1 MMKRKILAVVLPI
14 VGCATVVGSGFSAWY
29 FEASTSDSDSF
40 TANTHVTEEI
50 KDAKGTLDFVSS
62 NSATLDEKY
71 LILDQGGSDDSSR
84 SDATKGIMISDTS
97 VEEIT
102 ARKNFAYTFKVSYDG
117 TKVGLSLNQVY
128 RAKMELSVVLSIKLQ
143 AGEAEAKG
151 LDDYIKVK
159 DSAKV
164 KVIYKG
170 KEGNETT
177 EKTPL
182 GFTTA
187 DSGIT
192 YTAKYTLGQNE
203 LSTLVADSSEVTK
216 YTWEFSLDLSTS
228 DTLVNSLFEYKD
240 KPSDHDTLEA
250 MRTAA
255 EGKTVTFATTASIAP
270 EATN

>member
-1 MMKRKILAVVLPI
+1 MMKRKFLAVVLPI

-40 TANTHVTEEI
+40 TVSTHVTEEI
-50 KDAKGTLDFVSS
+50 KDANGTLDIVSS

-84 SDATKGIMISDTS
+84 SDTTKGIMISDAS
-97 VEEIT
+97 VEETT
-102 ARKNFAYTFKVSYDG
+102 ARKDFAYTFKVSYDG
-117 TKVGLSLNQVY
+117 TKVGLSLNDVY
-128 RAKMELSVVLSIKLQ
+128 SAKMELSVELSIKLQ
-143 AGEAEAKG
+143 VGEGEAKG

-159 DSAKV
+159 DSAEV

-170 KEGNETT
+170 TEGT
-177 EKTPL
+177 ENTAKTPL
-182 GFTTA
+182 DFTTA

-203 LSTLVADSSEVTK
+203 LSTLVADSEVTK

-250 MRTAA
+250 MCTAA